1 MAVRDYSGFQAVV
14 NSVEKLRETVER
26 EADKQ
31 LTIFRVIRDDQRLQ
45 LTALERMVE
54 GLKSRSQIRNN
65 FGFPDRLELKNV
77 RLDTKSVNL
86 SARSVI
92 VETKGELS
100 KEKQIKT
107 DSQQPRN
114 NFGFLNR
121 LELKN
126 IKLKTKFASLSA
138 ESVIVENKGGLNREK
153 QNKADSQEL
162 AKALGSEIKKIK
174 VGGGLGNPLQILG
187 AGILLQFGFQIAK
200 GIEKSLNKQ
209 FDFSFKGV
217 GQVAGTAVTNPLQ
230 AAQDVVKMRRDSVL
244 RRRSASMVKDIPLQ
258 KGIEIDREYNRYNT
272 EVEKISKESDDAE
285 KIAQMRKEAEKNHK
299 EKLAEINKK
308 YAEYETKIEKSTKPI
323 IFAVGGFGGTGGR
336 AGMFVKRT
344 LQNTLGKKAANI
356 ESVENPETDPVFQE
370 LIDSLPEFIK
380 NDPQFVKDIEKLKK
394 QHFAPALDPTAD
406 DPEISK
412 LTKNI
417 IKALFSVDVGM
428 KKATIWGRGYNP
440 DAVKLAAKV
449 ADARKKNP
457 NAPINL
463 VGYSGGGFTVE
474 EVLAILQEMGITDVQ
489 GTGIGTPDLGVGY
502 KNNPNYQRVMGS
514 TDYAGESVREM
525 LRTEQAT
532 TTNVPGFSDT
542 TNHQLYE
549 YLAHPEVIKTLNED
563 LAIEAIITAIESR
576 IQEIMPQVGMIANLV
591 ENLKDANMFKGD
603 KEKAFK
609 ADYIDPL
616 LQKIKE
622 VNDYLN
628 IFADKFPEKIAEAKK
643 ELEELSKPLND
654 ALKKKVKKETKPSG
668 KSDQVPTKQDTV
680 ETPDKVEKD
689 TKPDDQPN
697 QVPIKQDTVE
707 TPDKVEKETK
717 PNDQPNQVS
726 IKQDTPG
733 RPDGSENQSS
743 DRTPDIVPVGPVEL
757 PPSAGNNVDI
767 EADPTRGGGITPLA
781 GQLDTYQKTLAE
793 SLARVLGAEKAQT
806 EIEIEPGFWV
816 DVEQLNQGFVKRTQT
831 QLILFWEKLRAN
843 LGKEINRTLAGLL
856 GTIPGAFVGGALTG
870 DPIGRWV
877 GGAVGSLIAE
887 TGLQDVSI
895 FRSLQQQ
902 GMSPATAEFW
912 QQFGNNRKFLPNAL
926 RKKFVGYTTGSIVG
940 RGVGDLMQ
948 VTGANQLIGAL
959 MPSWFED
966 WIADN
971 INRGI
976 NTIADADLTIPN
988 LPPIVNEAVTN
999 LGQSFLR
1006 GQTRTALMPVREAL
1020 TSAGQAIGG
1029 EGLLGEY
1036 FGNRLTGLGM
1046 GAIQDTAKASG
1057 RGVAGMIAPGLPA
1070 EVRNFIADQVI
1081 KQGVLDGTVRG
1092 QVAPFLASRA
1102 GSDLFARGVRVPITA
1117 QVAGLV
1123 NQTLDKYDPF
1133 AIAPKQ
1139 SLTDEQIL
1147 LNREQRIAK
1156 KPKPTNVVENLF
1168 NRIDKSVDETT
1179 KAVVGIGNGFL
1190 GFFDNIRT
1198 KTYDFAKKTAGL
1210 TEEPVTL
1217 IDQYVVYL
1225 DQLIQDAQ
1233 KQAEETVKGIIPD
1246 YKNLTIPERKEAI
1259 GSYKEKVATEVKKFR
1274 MAIEDGESQIALEIG
1289 ENILALVESTRKV
1302 YKDLLEAVPSD
1313 LSGTKSIQANQ
1324 RYLTSIQN
1332 EVLKGQPNLKGRAK
1346 TGLMQLVGTET
1357 SEGFI
1362 KGIEERLNKARNSGK
1377 ELAESAIEG
1386 AKKRLGIA
1394 SPSKE
1399 FEKLGESSGEGFE
1412 IGIEKS
1418 LDSAKSAINKK
1429 IQEILDMDFYH
1440 GTSKAGAK
1448 SILEKGIDVDRV
1460 QDAVY
1465 GKGFYLTDKLG
1476 EAESYASEHRHPEVL
1491 KARLNV
1497 KNPFIVTEK
1506 GYQNFIKHAQ
1516 KRGELPDP
1524 FSQEDPTGEK
1534 YQQYHRDKTKL
1545 LQKKGYDS
1553 IFVRDK
1559 GFAVAFEAE
1568 QVKLEESGKN
1578 ANKSMIASIKQ
1589 LLNQVFDAEI
1599 EAIKAGLAKELK
1611 GIVTPK
1617 KLDKFLTNS
1626 SSKALSNKG
1635 LDAVIYRLNNS
1646 FNLKPE
1652 HQKIVDKLA
1661 LYGRTQKPSIIRMH
1675 GSDQKHKIGES
1686 VEFPS
1691 ATSFT
1696 GKVDQVKKT
1705 GSLSYLKLQPGGS
1718 LYEVVNPKRGFDV
1731 PYDNSYTAPFAEED
1745 ETIASGKYKVVGKKQ
1760 KTISVNYGE
1769 KDGIEKLK
1777 VTIYQLEEI
1786 RSEIDK
1792 SVSLL
1797 SKPVAQLKS
1806 AFDNLGKDTID
1817 GFIKG
1822 VQGNQS
1828 DAIEVIAELVDSVI
1842 EKAKNDLEIQS
1853 PSKKFRKIGQQS
1865 SAGFAEGLNDGK
1877 EDVNEAVGSFWDNL
1891 ENVPILGWFIK
1902 FGKLFA
1908 KLVADLF
1915 NPKSQPQKTPKKQE
1929 KVKVNQDQV
1938 NEKQDKVNVDQEAV
1952 QEILNMDFYHGTS
1965 KTGEKSIL
1973 EKGIDINRVQD
1984 AVYGKGFYLANKR
1997 EEAESYAN
2005 DHRNPAV
2012 LKAKIKVK
2020 TPFIVTEDEYQEF
2033 IKNAQ
2038 KKGELIDPFA
2048 QPDPTGK
2055 KYEQY
2060 HKDRTKLLQK
2070 KGYDSIFIKDK
2081 GFAVIFE
2088 AQQVEFEKASKKASK
2103 EITDNFYT
2111 RYIAYLDNLKT
2122 ASKKHAMQ
2130 NIASD
2135 DYKALSQQDKL
2146 KVSKESFTKIKEHFK
2161 EFKEA
2166 VAVGNKKIA
2175 TEIGEEIIFASETL
2189 KTIYDDLLQD
2199 LNSNDELFTEIEK
2212 QKTALEK
2219 LERKTIGGKANQKGL
2234 ANIALETNRSLEM
2247 GESVGDG
2254 FIQGIENKIKET
2266 GIAAKAL
2273 SEEAIKET
2281 EKRLGIASPS
2291 KVFKK
2296 IGTWVV
2302 KGFNQGIDKIKN
2314 YEGVFV
2320 EIQDLRNE
2328 LKELNTQAEQAY
2340 YSEVLAEVDSLR
2352 NEIKNLQIEAESV
2365 LPPPTAVDKIFDSV
2379 EKTVQATNNKVKQAV
2394 DNLQQY
2400 FNDFYNDL
2408 IAKFPVINEFKDV
2421 LLGFIASLA
2430 LGNVFEFLA
2439 SQLTALGTA
2448 SFNAVLELESLQLAL
2463 TSVTGSAEAGAKGLA
2478 FVREEAQRLGVELKT
2493 AEEAYTGFLA
2503 VTKYTVLQG
2512 KQADRIFSAFQET
2525 AARRGLSNE
2534 EQGRMFAAINQA
2546 ISKRKLSA
2554 EEVRGQLG
2562 EIPGLAFE
2570 STVAR
2575 SMGVNPAQ
2583 LSEMMGDGLLMAED
2597 VFPRVAALYE
2607 AENAKIAGGTET
2619 TTQALTRFQN
2629 AIVNLQRSFE
2639 GWIAPAKT
2647 FFNFFAAAIE
2657 KISEMLPDVVRYLTT
2672 FWVALYI
2679 DLGKISIGLV
2689 KFLASL
2695 KSVQAVLYVLARIAV
2710 AAFKLLYKELL
2721 IFLGQFALLTL
2732 AVDAVGAAIY
2742 VLSNNAFPE
2751 LKKGIEEATDRANQL
2766 EQALQNVGKA
2776 TQAIPKELPKTEEEI
2791 VTSRTWN
2798 ILGWDTGFNLEGTR
2812 QFLNNIDKTLGFEP
2826 ALTTVGQQELGNFQE
2841 NVGGLLSQVDKN
2853 LSKQFDVEKTI
2864 KEIREL
2870 DKELTKARSRRFN
2883 IPAGDKKRYEAAIK
2897 EQQKLIEERDKKF
2910 DVTASF
2916 EKALQGDKAE
2926 IEEYLKALDTL
2937 VAKRGITEDAEKSIR
2952 AQLEQRLKDID
2963 TTSTAFD
2970 DLMSN
2975 LQKSVNALTLALR
2988 TLNEQ
2993 AAYFNETL
3001 QRNATNARVQFMR
3014 RARAAGLGSQAR
3026 DLGLDE
3032 IEQNT
3037 LEARIVFL
3045 RDQLGAV
3052 NEYLS
3057 KPDFADVLTDLRQ
3070 QAEDMGLNLE
3080 NTATIDRLI
3089 SENRSQQETAVLN
3102 TLKEQ
3107 LRLQDELGQA
3117 EENLEQSISSTRS
3130 GITDL
3135 NNSVEE
3141 FFFNLTQQI
3150 DEAIVEVDRILNKLK
3165 YTDIKNRLQRALVP
3179 GSDTFV
3185 NGLVGQIQGIFDQ
3198 ASGIVEQLLGQRSA
3212 RINLVGERRG
3222 LQVELENFTRNLGG
3236 ATEALELFRQGLLGG
3251 QPSGSGQPSA
3261 SGRFAIGTVGA
3272 TGIGTG
3278 AHLDIRGKD
3287 RQGNRLPESRLRELL
3302 SLVVVGGKPLSEQ
3315 LDKITSGYGHRR
3327 PPTRGAS
3334 SFHPAL
3340 DFGFSRGTPIEFTG
3354 QAVSARTFF
3363 DKGGGGNVVEITLP
3377 NGEKLQ
3383 LLHLDSVANLGT
3395 IQRGRVNTPGNTTG
3409 NTPHRGMPNVPFASL
3424 IEGAARQYGLDPL
3437 LFAALIKKESGFRQI
3452 DQRTGKTLQ
3461 SYNGTSFGIAQLKNS
3476 TARELGVNPHDITQN
3491 LIGGAE
3497 YFARML
3503 KQFGGNIEL
3512 ALAAYNAG
3520 PGNVQKYGGI
3530 PPFTETQSH
3539 VRQIMQYYRE
3549 FQQMAKTSG
3558 AGQAATANQPAAS
3571 SPTPSDAPTPPTA
3584 PIPNVNN
3591 AAAEG
3596 LTNRLIQIK
3605 ENQVNLGDAGVRQEI
3620 EGFFIQLQQTQQEIL
3635 RQMDDSIRQST
3646 QSVIDAQ
3653 NSLQDIRSQYKPQ
3666 TQSAQ
3671 LETELRGVENQFR
3684 SLDNQLFEQERG
3696 LTDNVQGLDNL
3707 LGQIKPILEILS
3719 ASTNQVDKESASFLR
3734 GLIGRIE
3741 QDKTTYSGMLT
3752 EIQKLRGQLKEGK
3765 LDAENFVKAQAKLR
3779 TIQADLERIGTELSI
3794 AQEQNN
3800 LEQERAIALLQ
3811 SRQQLE
3817 LDLLQIAQDFEGE
3830 DRNKRLAL
3838 AKEQARLREQE
3849 IEYQFQ
3855 SKKLSQETE
3864 LITQRLA
3871 IAQSLSNLGKI
3882 NELELLQSQKQL
3894 EQEILEIKKQYPDL
3908 ADQES
3913 RINLAKEQARLRE
3926 IGIENNYYNQRW
3938 QRQQELFDMESRI
3951 TEARA
3956 TRLERSGQPFE
3967 AAAMREELA
3976 FRAEL
3981 LRYEQE
3987 IEAIRQRYTDP
3998 ADEQTKDELIRNA
4011 GILLE
4016 LNLEQIDQ
4024 QFKDLGETIRDTV
4037 SGPFA
4042 TFLED
4047 TLTGTKSIGDA
4058 FLDMAQSILKSLAQ
4072 IAVRMAIGGL
4082 FRLFKIPIPG
4092 FADGG
4097 TIPNFA
4103 EGDTVKSAK
4112 VANLTF
4118 GNAQGNPFKGIQEA
4132 LTKEGPQGVL
4142 AVFTPGEEI
4151 LSLRTG
4157 EAQRYQSL
4165 KSRLGK
4171 NPLAKIGNFADGG
4184 TIGINES
4191 LLAGLNYGMPTAG
4204 RLPNNFG
4211 QSTQISNYGGDRS
4224 VTVNVTAPNP
4234 SAFNASERQIGRTIA
4249 EYLSRV

>member
-1 MAVRDYSGFQAVV
+1 MAVRDYSGFQAIV
-14 NSVEKLRETVER
+14 NSVEKLRETVDR

-54 GLKSRSQIRNN
+54 GLRSRSQTRNN
-65 FGFPDRLELKNV
+65 FGFPDRLELKNIKLETRFV
-77 RLDTKSVNL
+77 SL

-92 VETKGELS
+92 VETKGGLS
-100 KEKQIKT
+100 REKQSKT
-107 DSQQPRN
+107 DSQQ
-114 NFGFLNR
+114 
-121 LELKN
+121 
-126 IKLKTKFASLSA
+126 
-138 ESVIVENKGGLNREK
+138 
-153 QNKADSQEL
+153 L

-174 VGGGLGNPLQILG
+174 VGSGLGNPLQILG
-187 AGILLQFGFQIAK
+187 AGILFQFGAQFAK
-200 GIEKSLNKQ
+200 GFEKSIKKNIGLSFTSFGENVGTGVTDPKQ
-209 FDFSFKGV
+209 AFKDTIKARRAW
-217 GQVAGTAVTNPLQ
+217 QVQKEALDQ
-230 AAQDVVKMRRDSVL
+230 AIKQ
-244 RRRSASMVKDIPLQ
+244 
-258 KGIEIDREYNRYNT
+258 
-272 EVEKISKESDDAE
+272 AE
-285 KIAQMRKEAEKNHK
+285 KETVKIDPDKENVFAIGGLYQRGGEGGSLVARQVREARGRKNVNVIAVKNP
-299 EKLAEINKK
+299 
-308 YAEYETKIEKSTKPI
+308 YSD
-323 IFAVGGFGGTGGR
+323 
-336 AGMFVKRT
+336 
-344 LQNTLGKKAANI
+344 
-356 ESVENPETDPVFQE
+356 PETELPDPKKPVQNIFKFLQGIGRDLE
-370 LIDSLPEFIK
+370 SNLIK
-380 NDPQFVKDIEKLKK
+380 
-394 QHFAPALDPTAD
+394 
-406 DPEISK
+406 
-412 LTKNI
+412 
-417 IKALFSVDVGM
+417 
-428 KKATIWGRGYNP
+428 GYNP
-440 DAVKLAAKV
+440 DAINLAAKII
-449 ADARKKNP
+449 AAKKKNP
-457 NAPINL
+457 KANITIE
-463 VGYSGGGFTVE
+463 GYSHGGYLVE
-474 EVLAILQEMGITDVQ
+474 EALEILKNAGITDVT
-489 GTGIGTPDLGVGY
+489 GRGIGTPDLGIGFDNKNY
-502 KNNPNYQRVMGS
+502 KSYLGKTDKRAQDLIAQFFLPPTHKRSPSQRLDNIGTMVDLS
-514 TDYAGESVREM
+514 DHDLDEYLKHPELIKDLQGESRSVSSQKIIKEFEKE
-525 LRTEQAT
+525 LNNKKQIIANIGLLPTGLSEQSILALKKEIEDIIAVVETMDLENIDPVLT
-532 TTNVPGFSDT
+532 TYKKLID
-542 TNHQLYE
+542 
-549 YLAHPEVIKTLNED
+549 TLNKESD
-563 LAIEAIITAIESR
+563 VNIKILEGQKGIEKLKLPNA
-576 IQEIMPQVGMIANLV
+576 PV
-591 ENLKDANMFKGD
+591 ENL
-603 KEKAFK
+603 AFSLSHRYRILSK
-609 ADYIDPL
+609 VGEEDLLTPLNLASEIDQQSL
-616 LQKIKE
+616 YEWLEQAK
-622 VNDYLN
+622 V
-628 IFADKFPEKIAEAKK
+628 EAKNNAVILK
-643 ELEELSKPLND
+643 KTTKKKLSLEEEEELIKRQFDAIAFANLHQGSMMQVLN
-654 ALKKKVKKETKPSG
+654 KKVQQETKPN
-668 KSDQVPTKQDTV
+668 
-680 ETPDKVEKD
+680 E
-689 TKPDDQPN
+689 PN
-697 QVPIKQDTVE
+697 QVPTR
-707 TPDKVEKETK
+707 T
-717 PNDQPNQVS
+717 
-726 IKQDTPG
+726 DTPG
-733 RPDGSENQSS
+733 RPDGSGNQPP
-743 DRTPDIVPVGPVEL
+743 DRNPDIVPVGPVEL
-757 PPSAGNNVDI
+757 PPSAGNNVDTQ
-767 EADPTRGGGITPLA
+767 ADLPRGGGLAPLA
-781 GQLDTYQKTLAE
+781 GQLDTYQKTLRE
-793 SLARVLGAEKAQT
+793 SLARVLEAQKAQT
-806 EIEIEPGFWV
+806 EIEIEPDFWV

-831 QLILFWEKLRAN
+831 QLILFWEKLRTN

-856 GTIPGAFVGGALTG
+856 GTIPGAMLGRGLTG
-870 DPIGRWV
+870 DPV
-877 GGAVGSLIAE
+877 GGYLGGMAGRLIAE
-887 TGLQDVSI
+887 TGFQDVSN
-895 FRSLQQQ
+895 FRSLQEQ

-912 QQFGNNRKFLPNAL
+912 QQFGNNRKFLPNTL
-926 RKKFVGYTTGSIVG
+926 RKTAVGYVTGSVVG
-940 RGVGDLMQ
+940 RGINDVME

-959 MPSWFED
+959 MPSWLETAIGD
-966 WIADN
+966 G
-971 INRGI
+971 INRTI
-976 NTIADADLTIPN
+976 KTIADPNIDLAIPH
-988 LPPIVNEAVTN
+988 LPPAANKILSAPLHAVGKSVAAQGF
-999 LGQSFLR
+999 LGNVATSFLDH
-1006 GQTRTALMPVREAL
+1006 QTKTALMPVREAL
-1020 TSAGQAIGG
+1020 TGVGQAIGG

-1036 FGNRLTGLGM
+1036 LGDRFTGLGI
-1046 GAIQDTAKASG
+1046 GAIQNTAKASG

-1081 KQGVLDGTVRG
+1081 KQGVLDGTVRD
-1092 QVAPFLASRA
+1092 QVAPFLASQA
-1102 GSDLFARGVRVPITA
+1102 GTDVFARGFKVPVTGKI
-1117 QVAGLV
+1117 AGTI

-1147 LNREQRIAK
+1147 LNREQRLAK
-1156 KPKPTNVVENLF
+1156 KRTNAINAVENLF

-1210 TEEPVTL
+1210 TDNPITL

-1225 DQLIQDAQ
+1225 DQLVQDAQ

-1259 GSYKEKVATEVKKFR
+1259 GSYKKKVATEVKKFR

-1289 ENILALVESTRKV
+1289 ENVLALVESTRKI

-1324 RYLTSIQN
+1324 RYLTSVQT
-1332 EVLKGQPNLKGRAK
+1332 EVLKGQPNIKGRAK

-1362 KGIEERLNKARNSGK
+1362 KGIEERLNKVRNSGK

-1399 FEKLGESSGEGFE
+1399 FEKLGESSGQGFE
-1412 IGIEKS
+1412 IGAVES
-1418 LDSAKSAINKK
+1418 LKDA
-1429 IQEILDMDFYH
+1429 
-1440 GTSKAGAK
+1440 SKA
-1448 SILEKGIDVDRV
+1448 IL
-1460 QDAVY
+1460 
-1465 GKGFYLTDKLG
+1465 
-1476 EAESYASEHRHPEVL
+1476 
-1491 KARLNV
+1491 
-1497 KNPFIVTEK
+1497 
-1506 GYQNFIKHAQ
+1506 
-1516 KRGELPDP
+1516 
-1524 FSQEDPTGEK
+1524 
-1534 YQQYHRDKTKL
+1534 
-1545 LQKKGYDS
+1545 
-1553 IFVRDK
+1553 
-1559 GFAVAFEAE
+1559 
-1568 QVKLEESGKN
+1568 
-1578 ANKSMIASIKQ
+1578 
-1589 LLNQVFDAEI
+1589 AEI
-1599 EAIKAGLAKELK
+1599 EAIKAGIAKELK
-1611 GIVTPK
+1611 GIVKPS
-1617 KLDKFLTNS
+1617 KLDKFLADS

-1718 LYEVVNPKRGFDV
+1718 LYEVVNPRRGFDV
-1731 PYDNSYTAPFAEED
+1731 SYDNSYTAPFAEED

-1760 KTISVNYGE
+1760 KTISVDYGE

-1792 SVSLL
+1792 SISLL

-1806 AFDNLGKDTID
+1806 AFDNLGKDTIE
-1817 GFIKG
+1817 GFVQG

-1853 PSKKFRKIGQQS
+1853 PSKKFRRMAQQS
-1865 SAGFAEGLNDGK
+1865 VAGFVQGLGEGEEEVK
-1877 EDVNEAVGSFWDNL
+1877 EAIGSFWDSL
-1891 ENVPILGWFIK
+1891 ENIPILGWLVKAGRLI
-1902 FGKLFA
+1902 A
-1908 KLVADLF
+1908 KLIGDMF
-1915 NPKSQPQKTPKKQE
+1915 GSKKPSNQPKKQE
-1929 KVKVNQDQV
+1929 PK
-1938 NEKQDKVNVDQEAV
+1938 
-1952 QEILNMDFYHGTS
+1952 
-1965 KTGEKSIL
+1965 
-1973 EKGIDINRVQD
+1973 
-1984 AVYGKGFYLANKR
+1984 
-1997 EEAESYAN
+1997 
-2005 DHRNPAV
+2005 
-2012 LKAKIKVK
+2012 
-2020 TPFIVTEDEYQEF
+2020 
-2033 IKNAQ
+2033 
-2038 KKGELIDPFA
+2038 ELIDNSLYA
-2048 QPDPTGK
+2048 
-2055 KYEQY
+2055 KY
-2060 HKDRTKLLQK
+2060 
-2070 KGYDSIFIKDK
+2070 
-2081 GFAVIFE
+2081 V
-2088 AQQVEFEKASKKASK
+2088 
-2103 EITDNFYT
+2103 
-2111 RYIAYLDNLKT
+2111 AYLDSLKT
-2122 ASKKHAMQ
+2122 SSKQHTLKHIQ
-2130 NIASD
+2130 S
-2135 DYKALSQQDKL
+2135 SQQYKDFKGLSREDQL
-2146 KVSKESFTKIKEHFK
+2146 KVTQQSFSEIKEQVK

-2166 VAVGNKKIA
+2166 IADGNKDLAFEVGETIVGA
-2175 TEIGEEIIFASETL
+2175 TETL
-2189 KTIYDDLLQD
+2189 KLIYDDLIQ
-2199 LNSNDELFTEIEK
+2199 EIEPDSDLAK
-2212 QKTALEK
+2212 QLEK
-2219 LERKTIGGKANQKGL
+2219 EKKAVEKIQRQTIGNKRTKTGL
-2234 ANIALETNRSLEM
+2234 TNLAREADRALEM

-2254 FIQGIENKIKET
+2254 FVQGIESKIEEA
-2266 GIAAKAL
+2266 GIAAETL
-2273 SEEAIKET
+2273 SEQVIKEA
-2281 EKRLGIASPS
+2281 EKRLGIQSPS
-2291 KVFKK
+2291 RVFEE
-2296 IGTWVV
+2296 IGQRVV
-2302 KGFNQGIDKIKN
+2302 EGFNLGFQAIQSAINTPID
-2314 YEGVFV
+2314 
-2320 EIQDLRNE
+2320 
-2328 LKELNTQAEQAY
+2328 QA
-2340 YSEVLAEVDSLR
+2340 L
-2352 NEIKNLQIEAESV
+2352 
-2365 LPPPTAVDKIFDSV
+2365 TAVDNTFSAFI
-2379 EKTVQATNNKVKQAV
+2379 ANA
-2394 DNLQQY
+2394 QQG
-2400 FNDFYNDL
+2400 FNDFVAQLEQDFPIFAELKDL
-2408 IAKFPVINEFKDV
+2408 ILGLAAGFALNNIFE
-2421 LLGFIASLA
+2421 LLVGQI
-2430 LGNVFEFLA
+2430 
-2439 SQLTALGTA
+2439 TALGDA
-2448 SFNAVLELESLQLAL
+2448 SFGAVLELESMRLAL

-2512 KQADRIFSAFQET
+2512 KQADRIFSVFQET

-2597 VFPRVAALYE
+2597 VFPKVTALYE

-2657 KISEMLPDVVRYLTT
+2657 KISEIIPIVVRYLGI
-2672 FWVALYI
+2672 FSAALFI
-2679 DLGKISIGLV
+2679 DFAKISIELA
-2689 KFLASL
+2689 KFLGGL
-2695 KSVQAVLYVLARIAV
+2695 KSVQAVLSVLARIAV
-2710 AAFKLLYKELL
+2710 AAFKLIYKELL

-2751 LKKGIEEATDRANQL
+2751 LKKGIEEATTRVNQL

-2791 VTSRTWN
+2791 VTTRNWN

-2812 QFLNNIDKTLGFEP
+2812 QFLNNIDKAVGFEALGFEP
-2826 ALTTVGQQELGNFQE
+2826 ALTTLGQQELANFQE
-2841 NVGGLLSQVDKN
+2841 NVGGLVSQVDKN

-2870 DKELTKARSRRFN
+2870 DKELTQARSRQFN

-2897 EQQKLIEERDKKF
+2897 EQQKLIEERDKKLSA
-2910 DVTASF
+2910 TASF

-2926 IEEYLKALDTL
+2926 IEEYLKALDEL
-2937 VAKRGITEDAEKSIR
+2937 VAKRGITEEAEKSIR
-2952 AQLEQRLKDID
+2952 AQLEQRLEDID
-2963 TTSTAFD
+2963 KTSTAFD

-3001 QRNATNARVQFMR
+3001 QRNATNARVQFIR
-3014 RARAAGLGSQAR
+3014 RARAAGVGSQVR
-3026 DLGLDE
+3026 DLGLEE

-3057 KPDFADVLTDLRQ
+3057 KPDFADVLTELRQ
-3070 QAEDMGLNLE
+3070 QAEDMGVNLE

-3141 FFFNLTQQI
+3141 FFFNLTQRI
-3150 DEAIVEVDRILNKLK
+3150 DEAIVEVDRILNRLK

-3179 GSDTFV
+3179 GSNTFV
-3185 NGLVGQIQGIFDQ
+3185 NGLVSQIQGIFDR

-3212 RINLVGERRG
+3212 RINFVGERRG
-3222 LQVELENFTRNLGG
+3222 LQSELENFTRNLGG

-3251 QPSGSGQPSA
+3251 QPSGGVGQPSA
-3261 SGRFAIGTVGA
+3261 SGRFSLGKIGS

-3278 AHLDIRGKD
+3278 SHLDIRGRDAK
-3287 RQGNRLPESRLRELL
+3287 GNIMSEARLREFF
-3302 SLVVVGGKPLSEQ
+3302 SQVYVDGKPLSEQ
-3315 LDKITSGYGHRR
+3315 LNKITSGYGIRR
-3327 PPTRGAS
+3327 PPTQGAS
-3334 SFHPAL
+3334 REHYAF
-3340 DFGFSRGTPIEFTG
+3340 DFGFPKGTPLEFRG
-3354 QAVSARTFF
+3354 AVSSARSYFTR
-3363 DKGGGGNVVEITLP
+3363 GNGNTVELTLP
-3377 NGEKLQ
+3377 TGEKLQ
-3383 LLHLDSVANLGT
+3383 FLHLDSVANLAT
-3395 IQRGRVNTPGNTTG
+3395 IQRGGVNIPGNTLQQMPQNLQRGSNILVRRSGQKTPEGLEILQFDLVKDGKVVDTVIGGVTGRPSTQSTIGTNKTNIRGSETPLPDGSWSINRNHASRYLQQFNSGQLANYNPSQIPLGTVGPAWIGVEPNFSTGRSEIGFHLEDLQRGSAGCLVFTDPNQIAKIANWVVQSGAKSLYVDLDGKSTGQINNPG
-3409 NTPHRGMPNVPFASL
+3409 NTQRRGMPNVPFASL
-3424 IEGAARQYGLDPL
+3424 IESAARQAGIDPL
-3437 LFAALIKKESGFRQI
+3437 LFAALVRKESGFRQEKSPGQI
-3452 DQRTGKTLQ
+3452 L
-3461 SYNGTSFGIAQLKNS
+3461 TSSAGAVGIAQLKRD
-3476 TARELGVNPHDITQN
+3476 TARELGVNPDKVAEN
-3491 LIGGAE
+3491 LIGGAK
-3497 YFARML
+3497 YLARML
-3503 KQFGGNIEL
+3503 ERFGGNIEL
-3512 ALAAYNAG
+3512 ALSAYKAG
-3520 PGNVQKYGGI
+3520 PGNVRNNQLARGTVRDVGI
-3530 PPFTETQSH
+3530 
-3539 VRQIMQYYRE
+3539 VMQYYRE
-3549 FQQMAKTSG
+3549 FQQAS
-3558 AGQAATANQPAAS
+3558 QVATADQ
-3571 SPTPSDAPTPPTA
+3571 PTPPTA

-3605 ENQVNLGDAGVRQEI
+3605 KNQVDLGDPLVRQEI
-3620 EGFFIQLQQTQQEIL
+3620 EAFLIDLQQTQQDIL
-3635 RQMDDSIRQST
+3635 RQMGDSIRQST

-3653 NSLQDIRSQYKPQ
+3653 NSLQDIRSQYSPQ

-3684 SLDNQLFEQERG
+3684 DLDNQLFEQERG
-3696 LTDNVQGLDNL
+3696 LTDNIQGLDKL
-3707 LGQIKPILEILS
+3707 LGQMKPILEILS
-3719 ASTNQVDKESASFLR
+3719 ASTNQVDKESASFLM

-3741 QDKTTYSGMLT
+3741 QDKATYSGMRT
-3752 EIQKLRGQLKEGK
+3752 EIQQLRGQLKEGQI
-3765 LDAENFVKAQAKLR
+3765 DAENFVRAQAKLR
-3779 TIQADLERIGTELSI
+3779 TIQSDLERIGTELSI

-3817 LDLLQIAQDFEGE
+3817 LELLQIAQDFEGE
-3830 DRNKRLAL
+3830 DRDKRLAL
-3838 AKEQARLREQE
+3838 AKEQARLRERE

-3855 SKKLSQETE
+3855 SKSLSQETE
-3864 LITQRLA
+3864 LISQRLA
-3871 IAQSLSNLGKI
+3871 IAQNLSNLGKI

-3894 EQEILEIKKQYPDL
+3894 EQEILEIKKQYPNL
-3908 ADQES
+3908 ADQEL

-3926 IGIENNYYNQRW
+3926 IGIENNYNNQRW

-3998 ADEQTKDELIRNA
+3998 ADEQTRDELIRNA

-4024 QFKDLGETIRDTV
+4024 EFKDLGETIRDTA
-4037 SGPFA
+4037 SGAFA

-4058 FLDMAQSILKSLAQ
+4058 FLDMSQSILKSLAQ
-4072 IAVRMAIGGL
+4072 IAARMAIGGL

-4112 VANLTF
+4112 VANLPF

-4132 LTKEGPQGVL
+4132 LRKEGPQGVL

-4151 LSLRTG
+4151 LGLRTG
-4157 EAQRYQSL
+4157 EAQRYQRL
-4165 KSRLGK
+4165 KAQLGK

-4211 QSTQISNYGGDRS
+4211 QTTQVSNYGGDRS

>member
-1 MAVRDYSGFQAVV
+1 MAVRDYSGFQAIV
-14 NSVEKLRETVER
+14 NSVEKLRETVDR

-54 GLKSRSQIRNN
+54 GLKSRSQTRNN

-77 RLDTKSVNL
+77 RLETRFVSL

-92 VETKGELS
+92 VET
-100 KEKQIKT
+100 
-107 DSQQPRN
+107 R
-114 NFGFLNR
+114 
-121 LELKN
+121 
-126 IKLKTKFASLSA
+126 
-138 ESVIVENKGGLNREK
+138 GGLRREK
-153 QNKADSQEL
+153 QSKADSQEL

-187 AGILLQFGFQIAK
+187 AGILLQFGTQIAK

-217 GQVAGTAVTNPLQ
+217 GRVAGTAITDPKQ
-230 AAQDVVKMRRDSVL
+230 AAKDVFRMRRDSVL
-244 RRRSASMVKDIPLQ
+244 RRRSVAMVKDIKFQ
-258 KGIEIDREYNRYNT
+258 KGTEIDKEYQRYDEELENIRRQT
-272 EVEKISKESDDAE
+272 SDILQSKQ
-285 KIAQMRKEAEKNHK
+285 AQREAEENHK
-299 EKLAEINKK
+299 NKLAEINKK
-308 YAEYETKIEKSTKPI
+308 YAEFETNIEGSTKPI
-323 IFAVGGFGGTGGR
+323 VFAVGGFGGTGGK
-336 AGMFVKRT
+336 GGIQVKRD
-344 LQNTLGKKAANI
+344 LQKTLGKKTAHI
-356 ESVENPETDPVFQE
+356 EIVDNPESDYDYSKVV
-370 LIDSLPEFIK
+370 DSIPDFIK
-380 NDPQFVKDIEKLKK
+380 KNPQFAEDIEKLKK
-394 QHFAPALDPTAD
+394 RNFNFDKVDKEDGGVSYFTEQIVNYF
-406 DPEISK
+406 SQ
-412 LTKNI
+412 
-417 IKALFSVDVGM
+417 KAQAENRLKDF
-428 KKATIWGRGYNP
+428 TRGYNP

-449 ADARKKNP
+449 ADARRKNP
-457 NAPINL
+457 NAQIDI
-463 VGYSGGGFTVE
+463 VGYSGGGFAVE
-474 EVLAILQEMGITDVQ
+474 EALAILKEMGITDIQ
-489 GTGIGTPDLGVGY
+489 GTGAGTPNLGIGY
-502 KNNPNYQRVMGS
+502 KKNRNFKRVMGT
-514 TDYAGESVREM
+514 TDRVAEYYKFIEEN
-525 LRTEQAT
+525 QAT
-532 TTNVPGFSDT
+532 ALNFRGFSDT
-542 TNHQLYE
+542 TEHKFPE
-549 YLAHPEVIKTLNED
+549 YLANPATIK
-563 LAIEAIITAIESR
+563 S
-576 IQEIMPQVGMIANLV
+576 
-591 ENLKDANMFKGD
+591 
-603 KEKAFK
+603 
-609 ADYIDPL
+609 
-616 LQKIKE
+616 
-622 VNDYLN
+622 
-628 IFADKFPEKIAEAKK
+628 
-643 ELEELSKPLND
+643 LSKPLGAK
-654 ALKKKVKKETKPSG
+654 ALKGVVDPRILELVKLQEDLKGASTFEGDKAAVFVKFIKEITEINKYIDEFVEELPDDVASLKEELKKLLEEFKDSTDGSKKKA
-668 KSDQVPTKQDTV
+668 
-680 ETPDKVEKD
+680 EKD
-689 TKPDDQPN
+689 TKPDDQPE
-697 QVPIKQDTVE
+697 QVSTKQDIVE
-707 TPDKVEKETK
+707 TPDKVQQETK
-717 PNDQPNQVS
+717 PNEFDQVPTRT
-726 IKQDTPG
+726 DTPG
-733 RPDGSENQSS
+733 RPDGSGNQPP
-743 DRTPDIVPVGPVEL
+743 DRNPDIVPVGPVEL
-757 PPSAGNNVDI
+757 SPSASNNVDTQ
-767 EADPTRGGGITPLA
+767 AVFPRGGGLAPLA
-781 GQLDTYQKTLAE
+781 GQLDTYQKTLRE
-793 SLARVLGAEKAQT
+793 SLARVLEAQKAQT
-806 EIEIEPGFWV
+806 EIEIEPGLWV

-856 GTIPGAFVGGALTG
+856 GTIPGAMLGRGLTG
-870 DPIGRWV
+870 DPV
-877 GGAVGSLIAE
+877 GGYLGGMAGRLIAE
-887 TGLQDVSI
+887 TGFQDVSN

-912 QQFGNNRKFLPNAL
+912 QQFGNNRKFLPNTL
-926 RKKFVGYTTGSIVG
+926 RKTAVGYVTGSVVG
-940 RGVGDLMQ
+940 RGIGDVMQ
-948 VTGANQLIGAL
+948 ATGANQLIGAL
-959 MPSWFED
+959 MPSWLETAIGD
-966 WIADN
+966 G
-971 INRGI
+971 INRTI
-976 NTIADADLTIPN
+976 KTIADPNIDLAIPH
-988 LPPIVNEAVTN
+988 LPPAANRILSAPLHAVGKSVAAQGF
-999 LGQSFLR
+999 LGNMGLSFLD
-1006 GQTRTALMPVREAL
+1006 GQTKTALMPVKEAL
-1020 TSAGQAIGG
+1020 TGAGRALGG

-1036 FGNRLTGLGM
+1036 LGDRLTGLGI

-1081 KQGVLDGTVRG
+1081 KQGILDGTVRD

-1102 GSDLFARGVRVPITA
+1102 GAGVFARGVKVPITGK
-1117 QVAGLV
+1117 VAGTI

-1139 SLTDEQIL
+1139 SLTNEQIL
-1147 LNREQRIAK
+1147 LNREQRLAK
-1156 KPKPTNVVENLF
+1156 KRTNAINAVENLF

-1210 TEEPVTL
+1210 TDNPVTL

-1289 ENILALVESTRKV
+1289 ENVLALVESTRKV

-1324 RYLTSIQN
+1324 RYLTSIQT

-1362 KGIEERLNKARNSGK
+1362 KGIEERLNKVRNSGK

-1399 FEKLGESSGEGFE
+1399 FEKLGESSGQGYE

-1429 IQEILDMDFYH
+1429 IQEILNMDFYH
-1440 GTSKAGAK
+1440 GTSKAAAK
-1448 SILEKGIDVDRV
+1448 SIRQQGIDVDRV

-1476 EAESYASEHRHPEVL
+1476 EAESYASEHRYPEVL

-1516 KRGELPDP
+1516 KRGELIDP

-1578 ANKSMIASIKQ
+1578 ASEGMIASIKQ

-1599 EAIKAGLAKELK
+1599 EAIKAEIAKELK

-1617 KLDKFLTNS
+1617 KLDKFLADS

-1718 LYEVVNPKRGFDV
+1718 LYEVVNPRRGFDV
-1731 PYDNSYTAPFAEED
+1731 PYNNSYTAPFAEED

-1760 KTISVNYGE
+1760 KTISVDYGE

-1806 AFDNLGKDTID
+1806 AFDKLGKDTID

-1853 PSKKFRKIGQQS
+1853 PSKKFRRMAQQS
-1865 SAGFAEGLNDGK
+1865 VAGFVQGLGEGEEEVK
-1877 EDVNEAVGSFWDNL
+1877 EAIGNFWDSL
-1891 ENVPILGWFIK
+1891 ENIPILGWLVKAGRLI
-1902 FGKLFA
+1902 A
-1908 KLVADLF
+1908 KLIGDMF
-1915 NPKSQPQKTPKKQE
+1915 GSKKPSNQTKKQE
-1929 KVKVNQDQV
+1929 PK
-1938 NEKQDKVNVDQEAV
+1938 
-1952 QEILNMDFYHGTS
+1952 
-1965 KTGEKSIL
+1965 
-1973 EKGIDINRVQD
+1973 
-1984 AVYGKGFYLANKR
+1984 
-1997 EEAESYAN
+1997 
-2005 DHRNPAV
+2005 
-2012 LKAKIKVK
+2012 
-2020 TPFIVTEDEYQEF
+2020 
-2033 IKNAQ
+2033 
-2038 KKGELIDPFA
+2038 ELIDNSLYA
-2048 QPDPTGK
+2048 
-2055 KYEQY
+2055 KY
-2060 HKDRTKLLQK
+2060 
-2070 KGYDSIFIKDK
+2070 
-2081 GFAVIFE
+2081 V
-2088 AQQVEFEKASKKASK
+2088 
-2103 EITDNFYT
+2103 
-2111 RYIAYLDNLKT
+2111 AYLDSLKT
-2122 ASKKHAMQ
+2122 SSKQHTLKHIQ
-2130 NIASD
+2130 S
-2135 DYKALSQQDKL
+2135 SQQYKEFKGLNREDQL
-2146 KVSKESFTKIKEHFK
+2146 KVTQQSFSEIKEQVK

-2166 VAVGNKKIA
+2166 IADGNKDLAFEVGETIVGA
-2175 TEIGEEIIFASETL
+2175 TETL
-2189 KTIYDDLLQD
+2189 KLIYNDLLQ
-2199 LNSNDELFTEIEK
+2199 EIEPDSDLAK
-2212 QKTALEK
+2212 QLEK
-2219 LERKTIGGKANQKGL
+2219 EKKAVEKIQRQTIGNKRTKTGL
-2234 ANIALETNRSLEM
+2234 TNLAREADRALEM

-2254 FIQGIENKIKET
+2254 FVQGIESKIEEA
-2266 GIAAKAL
+2266 GIAAETL
-2273 SEEAIKET
+2273 SEKVIKEA
-2281 EKRLGIASPS
+2281 EKRLGIQSPS
-2291 KVFKK
+2291 RVFEK
-2296 IGTWVV
+2296 IGQKVV
-2302 KGFNQGIDKIKN
+2302 EGFNLGVKAIQSAIHTPID
-2314 YEGVFV
+2314 
-2320 EIQDLRNE
+2320 
-2328 LKELNTQAEQAY
+2328 QA
-2340 YSEVLAEVDSLR
+2340 L
-2352 NEIKNLQIEAESV
+2352 
-2365 LPPPTAVDKIFDSV
+2365 TAVDNSFSAFIGNAQQGFNNFVAQLEQDFPIFA
-2379 EKTVQATNNKVKQAV
+2379 ELK
-2394 DNLQQY
+2394 
-2400 FNDFYNDL
+2400 DL
-2408 IAKFPVINEFKDV
+2408 ILGLAAGFALNNIFE
-2421 LLGFIASLA
+2421 LLVGQI
-2430 LGNVFEFLA
+2430 
-2439 SQLTALGTA
+2439 TALGDA
-2448 SFNAVLELESLQLAL
+2448 SFGSVLELESMRLAL

-2512 KQADRIFSAFQET
+2512 KQADRIFSVFQET

-2575 SMGVNPAQ
+2575 SMGINPAQ

-2657 KISEMLPDVVRYLTT
+2657 KISEIIPIVVRYLGI
-2672 FWVALYI
+2672 FSAALFI
-2679 DLGKISIGLV
+2679 DFAKISIGLA
-2689 KFLASL
+2689 KFLAGL
-2695 KSVQAVLYVLARIAV
+2695 KSVQAVLSVLARIAV

-2732 AVDAVGAAIY
+2732 AFDAVGAAIY
-2742 VLSNNAFPE
+2742 ILSNNAFPE
-2751 LKKGIEEATDRANQL
+2751 LKKDIEEATKEANRL
-2766 EQALQNVGKA
+2766 KEALDNVNKA
-2776 TQAIPKELPKTEEEI
+2776 TQTIPKELPKTEEEI
-2791 VTSRTWN
+2791 VTSRNWN

-2812 QFLNNIDKTLGFEP
+2812 QFLNNIDKALGFEP
-2826 ALTTVGQQELGNFQE
+2826 ALTTVGQQELANFQE
-2841 NVGGLLSQVDKN
+2841 NVGGLLSQVDSN
-2853 LSKQFDVEKTI
+2853 LMEQFNVEKTI

-2870 DKELTKARSRRFN
+2870 DKESTQARSRQFN

-2897 EQQKLIEERDKKF
+2897 EQQKLIEERDKKL
-2910 DVTASF
+2910 DVTANF
-2916 EKALQGDKAE
+2916 ETALQNSKAR
-2926 IEEYLKALDTL
+2926 IEKQLKALDEL

-2963 TTSTAFD
+2963 KTSTAFD

-2988 TLNEQ
+2988 NLNEQ
-2993 AAYFNETL
+2993 ASYFNETL
-3001 QRNATNARVQFMR
+3001 QRNATNARVQFIR
-3014 RARAAGLGSQAR
+3014 RARAAGLGSQVR

-3057 KPDFADVLTDLRQ
+3057 KPDFADLLTKLRQ
-3070 QAEDMGLNLE
+3070 QAEDMGVNLE

-3130 GITDL
+3130 AITDL

-3141 FFFNLTQQI
+3141 FFFNLTQRI
-3150 DEAIVEVDRILNKLK
+3150 EEAIVEVDRILNKLK

-3179 GSDTFV
+3179 GSNTFV
-3185 NGLVGQIQGIFDQ
+3185 NGLIGQIQGIFDR
-3198 ASGIVEQLLGQRSA
+3198 ASGIVEAMLGQRSA
-3212 RINLVGERRG
+3212 RINFVGERRG

-3236 ATEALELFRQGLLGG
+3236 ATEALELFRQGLLGS
-3251 QPSGSGQPSA
+3251 QPSGVSSQPSGVSSQPSA

-3334 SFHPAL
+3334 SFHAAL
-3340 DFGFSRGTPIEFTG
+3340 DFGFRRGTPIEFTG

-3395 IQRGRVNTPGNTTG
+3395 IQRGRVNVPGNTPGNT
-3409 NTPHRGMPNVPFASL
+3409 PRRGMPNVPFASL
-3424 IEGAARQYGLDPL
+3424 IESAARQAGIDPL
-3437 LFAALIKKESGFRQI
+3437 LFAALVRKESGFRQEKNPGQI
-3452 DQRTGKTLQ
+3452 LTSPVGALGISQLMP
-3461 SYNGTSFGIAQLKNS
+3461 GTAK
-3476 TARELGVNPHDITQN
+3476 ELGVDPRNVTQN
-3491 LIGGAE
+3491 LIGGAK
-3497 YFARML
+3497 YLARML
-3503 KQFGGNIEL
+3503 ERFGGNIEL
-3512 ALAAYNAG
+3512 ALSAYKAG
-3520 PGNVQKYGGI
+3520 PGNVRNNQLARG
-3530 PPFTETQSH
+3530 T
-3539 VRQIMQYYRE
+3539 VRDVGMVMQYYRE
-3549 FQQMAKTSG
+3549 FQQQMAKS
-3558 AGQAATANQPAAS
+3558 ASQVATAIANQPAALAIPKQIQS
-3571 SPTPSDAPTPPTA
+3571 VLVQEVGGKTVFSKNASIPPASPASTIKLIVADILSKEIKKGTIGLKDQITIKQPLVDPHGTLKSGNRKTVQELIDLMLRVSDNTATNVLIDLMGGLQSVTNKAQQSGYTATTLSRYLNIPGSGPANRSNAVDTTRAMQAILSDNSEAGQLAEKSIRQTRNFKFSGEVGGKIGNNSKVIGNVGIVSINGKEYIVTAYANVDGNVLSNRGIITNATNLITSSLSASPTPSASPTSPTAPTA

-3591 AAAEG
+3591 AAAEE

-3605 ENQVNLGDAGVRQEI
+3605 ENQVNLGDASVRQEI
-3620 EGFFIQLQQTQQEIL
+3620 EGFLIELQQTQQDIL
-3635 RQMDDSIRQST
+3635 RQMGDSIRQST

-3653 NSLQDIRSQYKPQ
+3653 NSLQDIRSQYSPQ

-3684 SLDNQLFEQERG
+3684 SLDTQLFEQERG
-3696 LTDNVQGLDNL
+3696 LTDNIQGLDKL
-3707 LGQIKPILEILS
+3707 LGQMKPILEILS
-3719 ASTNQVDKESASFLR
+3719 TSTNQVDKESASFLM
-3734 GLIGRIE
+3734 GLIGRLE
-3741 QDKTTYSGMLT
+3741 QDKATYSGMRS
-3752 EIQKLRGQLKEGK
+3752 EIQQLRSQLKEGK

-3779 TIQADLERIGTELSI
+3779 TIQADLEKISTELSI

-3817 LDLLQIAQDFEGE
+3817 LELLQIAQDFEGE
-3830 DRNKRLAL
+3830 DRDKRLTL
-3838 AKEQARLREQE
+3838 AKEQARLRERE

-3855 SKKLSQETE
+3855 SKTLSQETE
-3864 LITQRLA
+3864 LISQRLA
-3871 IAQSLSNLGKI
+3871 IAQNLSNLGKI

-3894 EQEILEIKKQYPDL
+3894 EQEILEIKKQYPNL
-3908 ADQES
+3908 ADQEL

-3926 IGIENNYYNQRW
+3926 IGIENNYNNQRW

-3998 ADEQTKDELIRNA
+3998 ADEQTRDELIRNA
-4011 GILLE
+4011 SILLE

-4024 QFKDLGETIRDTV
+4024 QFKDLGETIRDTA
-4037 SGPFA
+4037 SGAFA

-4082 FRLFKIPIPG
+4082 FRLLKIPVPG

-4097 TIPNFA
+4097 TVPNFA

-4112 VANLTF
+4112 FANF
-4118 GNAQGNPFKGIQEA
+4118 PFKGIHEA
-4132 LTKEGPQGVL
+4132 LRKEGSQGVL

-4157 EAQRYQSL
+4157 EAQRYQRL
-4165 KSRLGK
+4165 KAQLGK

-4191 LLAGLNYGMPTAG
+4191 LLAGLNYGIPTAG

-4211 QSTQISNYGGDRS
+4211 HTQVSNYGGDRS

>member
-1 MAVRDYSGFQAVV
+1 MAVRDYSGFQAIVH
-14 NSVEKLRETVER
+14 SVEKLRETVDR

-54 GLKSRSQIRNN
+54 GLRSRSQTRNN

-77 RLDTKSVNL
+77 KLETRFLTL

-92 VETKGELS
+92 VETKGGLS
-100 KEKQIKT
+100 
-107 DSQQPRN
+107 
-114 NFGFLNR
+114 
-121 LELKN
+121 
-126 IKLKTKFASLSA
+126 
-138 ESVIVENKGGLNREK
+138 REK
-153 QNKADSQEL
+153 QQSKTDSQEL
-162 AKALGSEIKKIK
+162 AKALGTEIKKIK

-187 AGILLQFGFQIAK
+187 AGILFQFGAQIAK
-200 GIEKSLNKQ
+200 GFEQ
-209 FDFSFKGV
+209 SFGKKTGFTFAKA
-217 GQVAGTAVTNPLQ
+217 GKFAGTSVTDPVQ
-230 AAQDVVKMRRDSVL
+230 AIK
-244 RRRSASMVKDIPLQ
+244 
-258 KGIEIDREYNRYNT
+258 NT
-272 EVEKISKESDDAE
+272 IKAR
-285 KIAQMRKEAEKNHK
+285 RKERLENESVKQAQEMAKTETVKVDPNK
-299 EKLAEINKK
+299 INV
-308 YAEYETKIEKSTKPI
+308 
-323 IFAVGGFGGTGGR
+323 FAVGGAGGNAGRGSVNTAKNIKNFFGR
-336 AGMFVKRT
+336 DNVNVIPVNNPNSDPSSKPEDIYNFLLEQYNKY
-344 LQNTLGKKAANI
+344 LQNY
-356 ESVENPETDPVFQE
+356 
-370 LIDSLPEFIK
+370 LI
-380 NDPQFVKDIEKLKK
+380 
-394 QHFAPALDPTAD
+394 
-406 DPEISK
+406 
-412 LTKNI
+412 
-417 IKALFSVDVGM
+417 
-428 KKATIWGRGYNP
+428 RGYNP
-440 DAVKLAAKV
+440 DAVKLASKVIAAKKQDPT
-449 ADARKKNP
+449 AK
-457 NAPINL
+457 IQL
-463 VGYSGGGFTVE
+463 IGESLGGTIVE
-474 EVLAILQEMGITDVQ
+474 EAIAILEKTGITDVK
-489 GTGIGTPDLGVGY
+489 GIGTGTPDIGIGFDQ
-502 KNNPNYQRVMGS
+502 KNYQGFLGKN
-514 TDYAGESVREM
+514 DKVRKSLLLQFLAQSKNKNQNLENIGQIAN
-525 LRTEQAT
+525 L
-532 TTNVPGFSDT
+532 D
-542 TNHQLYE
+542 NHYFKE
-549 YLAHPEVIKTLNED
+549 YLFHPDVLKNLPEMVTPTALQSTFNNHIKTLLKSKQLASSLPKKAKNVLADTVLEEIALAKNIISEFNLEGLDD
-563 LAIEAIITAIESR
+563 LIIAYNQLQASLALAFPEQYLKFKDTKNVAQVNY
-576 IQEIMPQVGMIANLV
+576 QEIAQQVG
-591 ENLKDANMFKGD
+591 
-603 KEKAFK
+603 
-609 ADYIDPL
+609 
-616 LQKIKE
+616 
-622 VNDYLN
+622 
-628 IFADKFPEKIAEAKK
+628 
-643 ELEELSKPLND
+643 ELSG
-654 ALKKKVKKETKPSG
+654 V
-668 KSDQVPTKQDTV
+668 
-680 ETPDKVEKD
+680 TPDKLPQLSNEIIQKEGVNAEIRNNKIYLSKKIAD
-689 TKPDDQPN
+689 KLAKGEIDAD
-697 QVPIKQDTVE
+697 VVE
-707 TPDKVEKETK
+707 TLIHEIRHGVQKYVKKLINTEELNSQATQGNLNQKAIPLLEYQAQGSVESIEKSLGRKLSAEETAKVLSEELDAYSFQFINARKVLKRIQKSAASLNKEIEKETK
-717 PNDQPNQVS
+717 PNEFDQVPTRT
-726 IKQDTPG
+726 DTPG
-733 RPDGSENQSS
+733 KPDGSGNQPP
-743 DRTPDIVPVGPVEL
+743 DRTPDIVPVGPVAL
-757 PPSAGNNVDI
+757 PPSASNNVDTQ
-767 EADPTRGGGITPLA
+767 ADLPRGGRLAPLA
-781 GQLDTYQKTLAE
+781 GQLDTYQKTLRE
-793 SLARVLGAEKAQT
+793 SLARVLEAQKAQT

-816 DVEQLNQGFVKRTQT
+816 DVEQLNQGFVKRTQA

-856 GTIPGAFVGGALTG
+856 GTLPGAMLGRGLTG
-870 DPIGRWV
+870 DPV
-877 GGAVGSLIAE
+877 GGYLGGMAGRLIAE
-887 TGLQDVSI
+887 TGFQDVSN
-895 FRSLQQQ
+895 FRSLQEQ

-912 QQFGNNRKFLPNAL
+912 QQFGNNRKFLPNTL
-926 RKKFVGYTTGSIVG
+926 RKTAVGYVTGSVVG
-940 RGVGDLMQ
+940 RGIKDVMQ
-948 VTGANQLIGAL
+948 ATGANQLIGAL
-959 MPSWFED
+959 MPSWLETAIGD
-966 WIADN
+966 G
-971 INRGI
+971 INRTI
-976 NTIADADLTIPN
+976 KTIADPNIDLAIPN
-988 LPPIVNEAVTN
+988 LPPAANKILSAPLHAVGKSVAAQGF
-999 LGQSFLR
+999 LGNVATSFLDH
-1006 GQTRTALMPVREAL
+1006 QTKTALMPVREAL
-1020 TSAGQAIGG
+1020 TGVGQAIGG

-1036 FGNRLTGLGM
+1036 LGDRFTGLGI
-1046 GAIQDTAKASG
+1046 GAIQNTAKASG

-1102 GSDLFARGVRVPITA
+1102 GTDVFARGIKVPVTA
-1117 QVAGLV
+1117 KIAGTI

-1147 LNREQRIAK
+1147 LNREQRLAK
-1156 KPKPTNVVENLF
+1156 KRTNAINAVENLF

-1210 TEEPVTL
+1210 TDNPVTL

-1225 DQLIQDAQ
+1225 DQLVQDAQ

-1259 GSYKEKVATEVKKFR
+1259 GSYKADVVKEIKQFR
-1274 MAIEDGESQIALEIG
+1274 KAIKEGDSQLALEIG
-1289 ENILALVESTRKV
+1289 ENILALVESTRKI

-1313 LSGTKSIQANQ
+1313 LSGTKSIEANQ
-1324 RYLTSIQN
+1324 RYLTSVQT
-1332 EVLKGQPNLKGRAK
+1332 EVLKGQPKKAGSAK

-1362 KGIEERLNKARNSGK
+1362 KGIEERLNKVRNSGK

-1399 FEKLGESSGEGFE
+1399 FEKLGESSGQGYE
-1412 IGIEKS
+1412 IGIKKS

-1429 IQEILDMDFYH
+1429 IQEILNMDFYH

-1516 KRGELPDP
+1516 KRGELIDP

-1578 ANKSMIASIKQ
+1578 ASESMIALVKQ

-1599 EAIKAGLAKELK
+1599 EAIKAGIAKELK
-1611 GIVTPK
+1611 GIVKPS
-1617 KLDKFLTNS
+1617 KLDKFLADS

-1718 LYEVVNPKRGFDV
+1718 LYEVVNPRRGFDV
-1731 PYDNSYTAPFAEED
+1731 PYDNSYTAPFAEEE

-1792 SVSLL
+1792 SISLL

-1853 PSKKFRKIGQQS
+1853 PSKKFRRMAQQS
-1865 SAGFAEGLNDGK
+1865 VAGFVQGLGEGEEEVK
-1877 EDVNEAVGSFWDNL
+1877 EAIGSFWDSL
-1891 ENVPILGWFIK
+1891 ENIPILGWLVKAGRLI
-1902 FGKLFA
+1902 A
-1908 KLVADLF
+1908 KLIGDMF
-1915 NPKSQPQKTPKKQE
+1915 GSKKPGNQPKKQE
-1929 KVKVNQDQV
+1929 PK
-1938 NEKQDKVNVDQEAV
+1938 
-1952 QEILNMDFYHGTS
+1952 
-1965 KTGEKSIL
+1965 
-1973 EKGIDINRVQD
+1973 
-1984 AVYGKGFYLANKR
+1984 
-1997 EEAESYAN
+1997 
-2005 DHRNPAV
+2005 
-2012 LKAKIKVK
+2012 
-2020 TPFIVTEDEYQEF
+2020 
-2033 IKNAQ
+2033 
-2038 KKGELIDPFA
+2038 ELIDNSLYA
-2048 QPDPTGK
+2048 
-2055 KYEQY
+2055 KY
-2060 HKDRTKLLQK
+2060 
-2070 KGYDSIFIKDK
+2070 
-2081 GFAVIFE
+2081 V
-2088 AQQVEFEKASKKASK
+2088 
-2103 EITDNFYT
+2103 
-2111 RYIAYLDNLKT
+2111 AYLDSLKT
-2122 ASKKHAMQ
+2122 SSKQHTLKHIQ
-2130 NIASD
+2130 S
-2135 DYKALSQQDKL
+2135 SQQYKDFKGLSRENQL
-2146 KVSKESFTKIKEHFK
+2146 KVTQQSFSEIKEQVK

-2166 VAVGNKKIA
+2166 IADGNKDLAFEVGETIVGA
-2175 TEIGEEIIFASETL
+2175 TETL
-2189 KTIYDDLLQD
+2189 KLIYDDLIQ
-2199 LNSNDELFTEIEK
+2199 EIEPDSDLAK
-2212 QKTALEK
+2212 QLEK
-2219 LERKTIGGKANQKGL
+2219 ERKAAEKIQRQTIGNKRTKTGL
-2234 ANIALETNRSLEM
+2234 TNLAREADRALEM

-2254 FIQGIENKIKET
+2254 FVQGIESKIEEA
-2266 GIAAKAL
+2266 GIAAETL
-2273 SEEAIKET
+2273 SEQVIKEA
-2281 EKRLGIASPS
+2281 EKRLGIQSPS
-2291 KVFKK
+2291 RVFEE
-2296 IGTWVV
+2296 IGQRVV
-2302 KGFNQGIDKIKN
+2302 EGFNLGVKAIQSAINTPID
-2314 YEGVFV
+2314 
-2320 EIQDLRNE
+2320 
-2328 LKELNTQAEQAY
+2328 QA
-2340 YSEVLAEVDSLR
+2340 L
-2352 NEIKNLQIEAESV
+2352 
-2365 LPPPTAVDKIFDSV
+2365 TAVDNTFSAFIGN
-2379 EKTVQATNNKVKQAV
+2379 A
-2394 DNLQQY
+2394 QQG
-2400 FNDFYNDL
+2400 FNDFVAQIEQDFPIFAELKDL
-2408 IAKFPVINEFKDV
+2408 ILGLAAGFALNNIFE
-2421 LLGFIASLA
+2421 LLVGQ
-2430 LGNVFEFLA
+2430 V
-2439 SQLTALGTA
+2439 TALGDA
-2448 SFNAVLELESLQLAL
+2448 SFGAVLELESMRLAL

-2512 KQADRIFSAFQET
+2512 KQADRIFSVFQET

-2583 LSEMMGDGLLMAED
+2583 LSEMMGDGLLLAED
-2597 VFPRVAALYE
+2597 VFPKVAALYE

-2657 KISEMLPDVVRYLTT
+2657 KISEIIPIVVRYLGI
-2672 FWVALYI
+2672 FSAALFI
-2679 DLGKISIGLV
+2679 DFAKISINLI
-2689 KFLASL
+2689 KFLSSL
-2695 KSVQAVLYVLARIAV
+2695 KTVQVVLQGLAKVAV
-2710 AAFKLLYKELL
+2710 AAFKLIYKELL

-2732 AVDAVGAAIY
+2732 AVDAWGAAIY

-2751 LKKGIEEATDRANQL
+2751 LKKDIEEATKEANRL
-2766 EQALQNVGKA
+2766 KEALDNVGKA
-2776 TQAIPKELPKTEEEI
+2776 TQTIPKELPKTEEEI
-2791 VTSRTWN
+2791 VTSRNWN
-2798 ILGWDTGFNLEGTR
+2798 IFGWDTGFNLEGTR
-2812 QFLNNIDKTLGFEP
+2812 QFLNNIDKALGFEALGFEP
-2826 ALTTVGQQELGNFQE
+2826 ALTTVGQQELANFQE
-2841 NVGGLLSQVDKN
+2841 NVGGLLSQVDSN
-2853 LSKQFDVEKTI
+2853 LMEQFDVEKTI

-2870 DKELTKARSRRFN
+2870 DKELTKARSRQFN

-2897 EQQKLIEERDKKF
+2897 EQQKLIEERDKKL
-2910 DVTASF
+2910 DVTANF
-2916 EKALQGDKAE
+2916 ETALQNSKAR
-2926 IEEYLKALDTL
+2926 IEKQLKALDEL

-2963 TTSTAFD
+2963 KTSTAFD

-2988 TLNEQ
+2988 NLNEQ
-2993 AAYFNETL
+2993 ASYFNETL

-3026 DLGLDE
+3026 DLGLEE

-3057 KPDFADVLTDLRQ
+3057 KPDFADVLTELRQ
-3070 QAEDMGLNLE
+3070 QAEDMGVNLE

-3107 LRLQDELGQA
+3107 LRLQDELGQT

-3130 GITDL
+3130 GIRDL

-3141 FFFNLTQQI
+3141 FFFNLTQRI
-3150 DEAIVEVDRILNKLK
+3150 DEAIVEVDRILNRLK

-3179 GSDTFV
+3179 GSNTFV
-3185 NGLVGQIQGIFDQ
+3185 NGLVGQIQGIFDR
-3198 ASGIVEQLLGQRSA
+3198 ALGIVEQLLGQRSA
-3212 RINLVGERRG
+3212 RINFVGERRG

-3236 ATEALELFRQGLLGG
+3236 ATEALELFRQGLLGS
-3251 QPSGSGQPSA
+3251 QPSGVSSQPSA

-3302 SLVVVGGKPLSEQ
+3302 SLIVVGGKPLSEQ

-3395 IQRGRVNTPGNTTG
+3395 IQRGRVNIPGNTTG
-3409 NTPHRGMPNVPFASL
+3409 NTPGNTQRRGMPNVPFASL
-3424 IEGAARQYGLDPL
+3424 IESAARQAGIDPL
-3437 LFAALIKKESGFRQI
+3437 LFAALVRKESGFRQEKSPGQI
-3452 DQRTGKTLQ
+3452 VTSPAGALGISQLMP
-3461 SYNGTSFGIAQLKNS
+3461 GTAK
-3476 TARELGVNPHDITQN
+3476 ELGVDPRNVTQN
-3491 LIGGAE
+3491 LIGGAK
-3497 YFARML
+3497 YLARML
-3503 KQFGGNIEL
+3503 ERFGGNIEL
-3512 ALAAYNAG
+3512 ALSAYKAG
-3520 PGNVQKYGGI
+3520 PGNVRNNQLARG
-3530 PPFTETQSH
+3530 T
-3539 VRQIMQYYRE
+3539 VRDVGMVMQYYRE
-3549 FQQMAKTSG
+3549 FQQAS
-3558 AGQAATANQPAAS
+3558 QAATANQPAV
-3571 SPTPSDAPTPPTA
+3571 PTA

-3620 EGFFIQLQQTQQEIL
+3620 EGFLIELQQTQQDIL
-3635 RQMDDSIRQST
+3635 RQMGDSIRQST

-3653 NSLQDIRSQYKPQ
+3653 NSLQDIRSQYSPQ

-3684 SLDNQLFEQERG
+3684 GLDTQLFEQERG
-3696 LTDNVQGLDNL
+3696 LTDNIQGLDKL
-3707 LGQIKPILEILS
+3707 LGQMKTILEILS
-3719 ASTNQVDKESASFLR
+3719 ASTNQVDQESASFLL
-3734 GLIGRIE
+3734 GLIGRLE
-3741 QDKTTYSGMLT
+3741 QDKATYSGMRS
-3752 EIQKLRGQLKEGK
+3752 EIQQLRGQLKEGK

-3830 DRNKRLAL
+3830 DRDKRLTL
-3838 AKEQARLREQE
+3838 AREQARLRERE

-3855 SKKLSQETE
+3855 SKTLSQETE
-3864 LITQRLA
+3864 LISQRLA
-3871 IAQSLSNLGKI
+3871 IAQNLSNLGKI

-3908 ADQES
+3908 ADQEL

-3926 IGIENNYYNQRW
+3926 IGIENNYNNQRW

-3951 TEARA
+3951 VEARA
-3956 TRLERSGQPFE
+3956 ARLERSVQPFE

-3976 FRAEL
+3976 FKAEL

-3998 ADEQTKDELIRNA
+3998 ADEQTRDELIRNA

-4072 IAVRMAIGGL
+4072 IAARMAIGGL
-4082 FRLFKIPIPG
+4082 FRLLKLPIPG

-4112 VANLTF
+4112 VANLPF

-4132 LTKEGPQGVL
+4132 LRKEGPQGVL

-4151 LSLRTG
+4151 LGLRTG
-4157 EAQRYQSL
+4157 EAQRYQRL
-4165 KSRLGK
+4165 KTRLGK

-4211 QSTQISNYGGDRS
+4211 QTTTQVSNYGGDRA